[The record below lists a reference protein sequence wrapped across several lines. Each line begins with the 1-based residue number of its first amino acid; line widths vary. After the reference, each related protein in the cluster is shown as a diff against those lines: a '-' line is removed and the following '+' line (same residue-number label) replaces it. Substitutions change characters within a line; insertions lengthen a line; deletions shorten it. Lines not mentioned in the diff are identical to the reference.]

1 MATKYFIFAMAPRV
15 RPFGETTAWPG
26 KPGFIK
32 RRNKTDEMKHTSIRT
47 LALAIVAGFGFTA
60 CVKTTTTPMNPENTA
75 AAAGVQV
82 FYSPPTDR
90 AYTELGLVTTQTG
103 QTIFHDRSA
112 AGMIEKLRVQAA
124 KMGADAIIVRSANE
138 GTWGMKG
145 GGHTGFDRGNAQA
158 VAIKFK

>member
-1 MATKYFIFAMAPRV
+1 MKPSFAILFIV
-15 RPFGETTAWPG
+15 L
-26 KPGFIK
+26 
-32 RRNKTDEMKHTSIRT
+32 
-47 LALAIVAGFGFTA
+47 LAAVLGLTA
-60 CVKTTTTPMNPENTA
+60 CVKTTTTPINPQSSA
-75 AAAGVQV
+75 AASGVQV

-112 AGMIEKLRVQAA
+112 EGMINKMKAQAA

-138 GTWGMKG
+138 GTWGLKG
-145 GGHTGFDRGNAQA
+145 GGNTGFDRGNAQA

>member
-1 MATKYFIFAMAPRV
+1 M
-15 RPFGETTAWPG
+15 
-26 KPGFIK
+26 
-32 RRNKTDEMKHTSIRT
+32 
-47 LALAIVAGFGFTA
+47 IVAATFMAVA
-60 CVKTTTTPMNPENTA
+60 CAKTTSTPINPA
-75 AAAGVQV
+75 ASSAGKGAQV

-90 AYTELGLVTTQTG
+90 PYTELGLVTTQTG

-112 AGMIEKLRVQAA
+112 EGMIAKLQAAAA

-145 GGHTGFDRGNAQA
+145 GGHTGFERGNAQA